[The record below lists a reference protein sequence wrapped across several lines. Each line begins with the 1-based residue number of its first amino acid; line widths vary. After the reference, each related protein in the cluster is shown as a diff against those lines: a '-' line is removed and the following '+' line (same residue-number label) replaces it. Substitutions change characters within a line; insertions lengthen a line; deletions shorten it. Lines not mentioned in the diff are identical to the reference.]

1 MLPRVN
7 FGKLDSRKRHILHS
21 LDRTQLICTC
31 ILKHISCGTKFL
43 LEFIF
48 ADWRLVVFSGKIF
61 AVISCYLRELIFA
74 LDYEELKKL
83 NNP

>member
-1 MLPRVN
+1 MITSQVP
-7 FGKLDSRKRHILHS
+7 
-21 LDRTQLICTC
+21 
-31 ILKHISCGTKFL
+31 CGTKFL

-48 ADWRLVVFSGKIF
+48 ADWRLFAFSGKIF

-83 NNP
+83 NNPKIALVHYRFQSPYKS